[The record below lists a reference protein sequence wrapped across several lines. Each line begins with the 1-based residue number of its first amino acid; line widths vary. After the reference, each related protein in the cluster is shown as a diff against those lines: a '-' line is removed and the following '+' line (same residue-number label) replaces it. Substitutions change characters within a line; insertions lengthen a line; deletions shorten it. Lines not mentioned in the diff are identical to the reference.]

1 MESVKKSQLVVTRA
15 IHKRIEKDDE
25 FAKGVFKSLRR
36 YYSGDWGDLC
46 EEDKEMNDNALKDG
60 ERILAVYNIGNDDKI
75 YIITEWDRSV
85 TTILFP
91 SEY

>member
-15 IHKRIEKDDE
+15 VHNRIEKDDK
-25 FAKGVFKSLRR
+25 FAKGVFSSLRR

-46 EEDKEMNDNALKDG
+46 DEDRQMNDNALKDG
-60 ERILAVYNIGNDDKI
+60 ERIVAVYNIGDDKI

>member
-1 MESVKKSQLVVTRA
+1 MERVKKSQLVVTKGV
-15 IHKRIEKDDE
+15 HERIEKDDE
-25 FAKGVFKSLRR
+25 FAKGVYSCIRR
-36 YYSGDWGDLC
+36 YFSDDWGDLC
-46 EEDKEMNDNALKDG
+46 EEDKEMNDNALKAG
-60 ERILAVYNIGNDDKI
+60 ARILAVYNIGKDKI